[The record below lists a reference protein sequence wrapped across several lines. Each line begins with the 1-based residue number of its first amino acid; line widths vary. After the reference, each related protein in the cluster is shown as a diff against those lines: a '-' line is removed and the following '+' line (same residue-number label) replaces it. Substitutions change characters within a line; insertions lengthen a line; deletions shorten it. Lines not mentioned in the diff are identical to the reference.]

1 MNLAPAR
8 AMKPSGLGWAGDI
21 PAEWDVAKIC
31 LLAKLESG
39 HTPSRQHPEYWVPE
53 ECTIPWFSLADVWQ
67 LREGTQEFLGET
79 TECISPTGIAH
90 SAARLLPAG
99 TVVLSRTASVGFAGI
114 MRRPMATTQDFANWV
129 PGERVLSEYLL
140 YALRAMRDEF
150 SRVMTG
156 STHQTIYMPDIR
168 RLAIPVPPRSDQKR
182 IVAQLR
188 ARLPKVD
195 QLIAKQEQLLV
206 LLAEKR
212 QALITQAVTKGLD
225 PGVPMKESGVDWIGV
240 VPEHWKV
247 ARIRQVAR
255 LESGHTPSRQHPE
268 WWIPEECTI
277 PWVSLADVWKLRDGV
292 TEYLDSTAEM
302 ISEVGLANSSARL
315 LPAKTVVLSRTASV
329 GFSAI
334 IEVPMATTQ
343 DFVNW
348 ICGPAV
354 VPEYLLYLLRAMTP
368 EFARLTQG
376 SVHRTIY
383 MPDVARFVATVPPID
398 EQERIVAHVREELYR
413 LDGVAERARAMVG
426 KLREY
431 RQALITAA
439 VTGKLDF
446 SKEAA

>member
-8 AMKPSGLGWAGDI
+8 AMKSSGLGWAGDI

-31 LLAKLESG
+31 LLANLESG

-79 TECISPTGIAH
+79 TECISPTGVAH

-114 MRRPMATTQDFANWV
+114 MPRPMATTQDFANWV
-129 PGERVLSEYLL
+129 PGARVLSEYLL

-168 RLAIPVPPRSDQKR
+168 RLAIPVPPRSDQER

-195 QLIAKQEQLLV
+195 RLIAKQEQLRV

-212 QALITQAVTKGLD
+212 QVLITQAVTKGLD
-225 PGVPMKESGVDWIGV
+225 PNVPMKDSGVEWIGAI
-240 VPEHWKV
+240 PAHWRV

-292 TEYLDSTAEM
+292 TEYLDATAEK
-302 ISEVGLANSSARL
+302 ISEVGMANSSARL
-315 LPAKTVVLSRTASV
+315 LPARTVILSRTASV

-334 IEVPMATTQ
+334 IQVPMATTQ

-348 ICGPAV
+348 ICGPTLL
-354 VPEYLLYLLRAMTP
+354 PEYLLYLLRAMAP

-383 MPDVARFVATVPPID
+383 MPDVARFMATLPPLD
-398 EQERIVAHVREELYR
+398 EQQRIVAHVRSALRR
-413 LDGVAERARAMVG
+413 LDGLAQRAQSMVD

-439 VTGKLDF
+439 VTGKLDV
-446 SKEAA
+446 STEAA